1 MNTKKHIKIDQDDY
15 VRPEVTKQDIISSNK
30 EDIKKKLEDWI
41 LVPEDYT
48 YRLDCGLWIK
58 YINKTGKF
66 RNGGV
71 LIKNGSPEYL
81 VLKNPIKNISWS
93 VNLKENYI
101 FIEDEE
107 KKEKEKK
114 MKELLYNLWKNG
126 EIEIENN

>member
-1 MNTKKHIKIDQDDY
+1 MDSKKHIKIDQDEY
-15 VRPEVTKQDIISSNK
+15 IRPEVTKQDIISSNK
-30 EDIKKKLEDWI
+30 EDIKRKLENWI

-58 YINKTGKF
+58 YISKAGKF

-71 LIKNGSPEYL
+71 LIKNGSPDYL
-81 VLKNPIKNISWS
+81 VLKNPIKKISWS
-93 VNLKENYI
+93 VNLKENYV